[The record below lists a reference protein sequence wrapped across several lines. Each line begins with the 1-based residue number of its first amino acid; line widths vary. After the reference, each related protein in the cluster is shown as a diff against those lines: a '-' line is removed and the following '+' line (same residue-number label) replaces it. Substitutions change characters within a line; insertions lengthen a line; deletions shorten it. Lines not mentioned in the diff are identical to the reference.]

1 MADFQ
6 NTRKNMYVFKTL
18 HSYEKEL
25 KTVLI
30 KIARLSQF
38 VFFMNFFC
46 SQVKLFIFTKEIL

>member
-1 MADFQ
+1 
-6 NTRKNMYVFKTL
+6 MYVFKTL